1 MKNHKH
7 DSYDGL
13 IRDLEAEK
21 IIDEL
26 FGDELDDLTDPIDTD
41 RPDDRTTGRLW
52 IVLLNR
58 PAP

>member
-1 MKNHKH
+1 MKIHKH

-41 RPDDRTTGRLW
+41 RPDDYGSFY
-52 IVLLNR
+52 
-58 PAP
+58 

>member
-41 RPDDRTTGRLW
+41 RPDDRTTGRL
-52 IVLLNR
+52 
-58 PAP
+58 